1 MPEIVG
7 EFKCGFT
14 LTVHDGLV
22 VTARSTV
29 KLLRDVCRWYG
40 VFQAGSKGRMFERC
54 KAAHETALEKKFDR
68 GCS

>member
-7 EFKCGFT
+7 EFNVDT

-40 VFQAGSKGRMFERC
+40 VFSSWIERPHVRTMQ
-54 KAAHETALEKKFDR
+54 KQLMKDST
-68 GCS
+68 

>member
-1 MPEIVG
+1 MPEIVE
-7 EFKCGFT
+7 EFNVDS

-40 VFQAGSKGRMFERC
+40 VLQAGSKGRMFERC
-54 KAAHETALEKKFDR
+54 
-68 GCS
+68 